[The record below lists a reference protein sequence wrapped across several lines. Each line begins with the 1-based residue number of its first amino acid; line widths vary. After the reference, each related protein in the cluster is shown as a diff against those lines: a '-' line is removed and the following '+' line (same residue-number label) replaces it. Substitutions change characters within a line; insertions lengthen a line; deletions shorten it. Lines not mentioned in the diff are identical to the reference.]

1 MQGHDQGDRSVQAQR
16 GRSASGVGEEPEPVM
31 DAGGEISELFAGQSG
46 YTLQVQR
53 LFCFVWL
60 VSQPQISAEEPL
72 LCGQN
77 TETRPDRPFWLFRGA
92 TGPLL

>member
-1 MQGHDQGDRSVQAQR
+1 M
-16 GRSASGVGEEPEPVM
+16 M
-31 DAGGEISELFAGQSG
+31 DAGGEVGELFAGRSG

-53 LFCFVWL
+53 LFRFVWL
-60 VSQPQISAEEPL
+60 VFQPQISAEEPL

-92 TGPLL
+92 AGSLL